1 MKSRLAD
8 KSENAHFLRQSFQLP
23 LDDPLI
29 IPSSFTRRTFKFV
42 NEIERFI
49 ENFSRIKL
57 TVWLAKWPL
66 VALVRPSNQIKRLVG
81 GRVGGGRKGE
91 RNSIECGNEKKREEN
106 GPGVLSIERDL

>member
-81 GRVGGGRKGE
+81 GRVGVGVGGRKE
-91 RNSIECGNEKKREEN
+91 RETASNVEMRKREKKTA
-106 GPGVLSIERDL
+106 PAYCQ